1 ADGTRDRVGVR
12 GRGKDPGMG
21 LRDARGRD
29 HLLGLED
36 LLHALGGTDPLL
48 VNPLLG
54 SHVSPRAGGCVLR
67 RVPPPGRRHLA
78 SAADDLLLLDVVGA
92 HAARLVGAGLGGL
105 GLAGQEVLL
114 HVLEDPAQLSSVSD
128 SNSCVSRMVDSTV
141 PLCLRCSSSWASKS
155 RTSSTSM
162 SSNLPVLPAQMDTTC
177 SSIGNGE
184 LWACLSSSISRAP
197 RFSCCLDASSRSEA
211 NIAKDSRSRY

>member
-1 ADGTRDRVGVR
+1 
-12 GRGKDPGMG
+12 MG

-92 HAARLVGAGLGGL
+92 HAARLVGDRKSTRLNSS
-105 GLAGQEVLL
+105 
-114 HVLEDPAQLSSVSD
+114 HVAISYAVF
-128 SNSCVSRMVDSTV
+128 CM
-141 PLCLRCSSSWASKS
+141 KKK
-155 RTSSTSM
+155 
-162 SSNLPVLPAQMDTTC
+162 NL
-177 SSIGNGE
+177 
-184 LWACLSSSISRAP
+184 
-197 RFSCCLDASSRSEA
+197 
-211 NIAKDSRSRY
+211 